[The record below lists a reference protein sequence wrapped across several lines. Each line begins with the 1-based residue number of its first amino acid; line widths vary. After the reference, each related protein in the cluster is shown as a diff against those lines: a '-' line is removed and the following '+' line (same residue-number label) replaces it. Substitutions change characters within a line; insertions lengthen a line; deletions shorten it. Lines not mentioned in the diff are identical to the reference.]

1 MSDRSNI
8 RSLKNY
14 GIHGALALLIGVG
27 IGLAVTFVLLIL
39 PLPLS
44 IGVGIRSVVTFVQ
57 LILPSLLSE
66 TIDPTQI
73 PYHINPIT
81 LIFTTLVF
89 LIFGG
94 YIGYIFE
101 CHRGFSRLVITGAIA
116 GAICGIASGGLLE
129 IIIGYRF
136 NETYGG
142 PDSFVI
148 YIIIMGIAGL
158 IFGFPKIKSMLILL
172 ASGIL
177 GGTAGFGFFVTGQHI
192 TIVVIDIVESFQSG
206 MEPNILTSIAS
217 LSVIAIMLGFFLFAI
232 GTAGALLAIGIYYSN
247 GITHAPKELPQYL
260 KITQIIGIGLAVVL
274 LSIISTLSAIT
285 SDYAST
291 STSVKIISDSDN
303 ITLYIPVMM
312 DNNGNVL
319 EMYESPTITGSATVA
334 VINTKYGPALK
345 IKGNSKEIEID
356 TIQKHG
362 IQQGYETNE
371 KFIEG
376 FSISI
381 SNLSLYDNVTYPLAV
396 DVWVFSDNEIKDCS
410 IRYNIDTG
418 REIKLSMFTEYDL
431 GLRQEWQKVRLS
443 RSIKCID

>member
-27 IGLAVTFVLLIL
+27 IGSAVTFVLLIL

-101 CHRGFSRLVITGAIA
+101 SQKGFSRLVITGAIA
-116 GAICGIASGGLLE
+116 GAICAIARGVLLELNETHGGL
-129 IIIGYRF
+129 
-136 NETYGG
+136 N
-142 PDSFVI
+142 SFAI
-148 YIIIMGIAGL
+148 YMIIMGIVGL

-177 GGTAGFGFFVTGQHI
+177 GGTAGFGIFLIGQYI
-192 TIVVIDIVESFQSG
+192 AVFLRDIIIPIYQSG
-206 MEPNILTSIAS
+206 IVPKFLTSIAF
-217 LSVIAIMLGFFLFAI
+217 LAVIAIMLGFFLLAI

-247 GITHAPKELPQYL
+247 VITHAPKELPQYL